1 MNVHV
6 CVIKDPQER
15 EKHGGYKYLL
25 TSGAISWSAY
35 RTDKGFEAFL
45 KRGGLKLKKFWS
57 RSSILN
63 KQIEDRYFWKLS
75 DIPNLDECVSYQDL
89 CNGGLVTC
97 YCHATE
103 DTVTIYRPNPNAKR
117 VYNPLP
123 LQAHIEYQRVYG

>member
-6 CVIKDPQER
+6 CIIKDPQER
-15 EKHGGYKYLL
+15 EKHNGYKYLL
-25 TSGAISWSAY
+25 TSGATSWSAY

-45 KRGGLKLKKFWS
+45 KRGGLKLKKGWTLT
-57 RSSILN
+57 LN
-63 KQIEDRYFWKLS
+63 KQIEDRSFWKLT
-75 DIPNLDECVSYQDL
+75 DIPNLDECIAFTGLS
-89 CNGGLVTC
+89 NGGLVTC

-103 DTVTIYRPNPNAKR
+103 DTVTIYSPNPNAKR

>member
-15 EKHGGYKYLL
+15 EKHNGYKYLL
-25 TSGAISWSAY
+25 TSGVTSWSAY
-35 RTDKGFEAFL
+35 RTDKGFEGFL
-45 KRGGLKLKKFWS
+45 KRGGLKLQKDGT
-57 RSSILN
+57 LN
-63 KQIEDRYFWKLS
+63 KQIEDRYFWRLS
-75 DIPNLDECVSYQDL
+75 EIPNLDECISYQDL

-103 DTVTIYRPNPNAKR
+103 DKVTIYRPNPNAKR

>member
-25 TSGAISWSAY
+25 TDGATSWSAY

-45 KRGGLKLKKFWS
+45 QRGGLKLKRGSWS
-57 RSSILN
+57 PILN
-63 KQIEDRYFWKLS
+63 KQIEDRYFWRLS
-75 DIPNLDECVSYQDL
+75 DIPDLDECISYQDL

-97 YCHATE
+97 YSHAAE
-103 DTVTIYRPNPNAKR
+103 DTVTIYRPNPNAKQ

-123 LQAHIEYQRVYG
+123 LKAHTEYQRVYG

>member
-25 TSGAISWSAY
+25 TDGATSWSAY

-45 KRGGLKLKKFWS
+45 RRGGLRLKKNGYGL
-57 RSSILN
+57 INLN
-63 KQIEDRYFWKLS
+63 KQIEDEYFWKLS
-75 DIPNLDECVSYQDL
+75 DIPNLDECVSYQGL

-103 DTVTIYRPNPNAKR
+103 DKVTLYRPNPNAKQ

-123 LQAHIEYQRVYG
+123 LKAHIEYQRVYG